1 MGSAAMR
8 IRFKK
13 GNNHDTL
20 TCLRDDGTSTWA
32 TARPGRVEHDLVH
45 YAVETT
51 MGYDRAFYG
60 AVARGRDLDA
70 FGRVDPEVGRKR
82 RPTRQAHHAEHLVS
96 LLQADRR
103 GGILGD
109 LYAALA
115 EARARGAVP
124 PDVTDEQFDRARQRA
139 AELLGRWAEL
149 PAGATLELPF
159 PAPREGR

>member
-1 MGSAAMR
+1 MR

-13 GNNHDTL
+13 GNNRATL

-32 TARPGRVEHDLVH
+32 TARPGLVEHDLVH

-51 MGYDRAFYG
+51 LGYDRAFYG

-70 FGRVDPEVGRKR
+70 LGTVDPQVGRKR
-82 RPTRQAHHAEHLVS
+82 RPTGQAHHAEHLVS

-103 GGILGD
+103 GGVFED
-109 LYAALA
+109 VYAALA
-115 EARARGAVP
+115 EARTRGAVP
-124 PDVTDEQFDRARQRA
+124 PDVTDARLDRARRRA
-139 AELLGRWAEL
+139 AELLRRWAEL

-159 PAPREGR
+159 PAPREGS